1 MKYVSDR
8 CLTIKFQKPIMGY
21 RQISFMQGRL
31 TSWGGGAN
39 KTFGTFNRKDAP
51 AVFQSRAAPQVPF
64 KALTSSQ
71 SEGFYVINTARH
83 LLAHTALLPIGHLH
97 DLGASAGDR
106 KPSGQEAIWLQ
117 VVTRGK
123 ILK

>member
-1 MKYVSDR
+1 
-8 CLTIKFQKPIMGY
+8 MGEVVA
-21 RQISFMQGRL
+21 
-31 TSWGGGAN
+31 AN

-51 AVFQSRAAPQVPF
+51 AVFQSRAAPWVPF

-83 LLAHTALLPIGHLH
+83 LLARTALLPIGHLH

-123 ILK
+123 IL